1 MDDFLHKTIG
11 PLVLEKFVI
20 SSIIVFFSGWTVLL
34 FMVFGGRRNKIK
46 WESRRMKT
54 QPILQK
60 QLYSLLFEDLSDEQ
74 WKERMAPM
82 KQLKGKQKRWALDV
96 LLQLKRQ
103 YTGFCG
109 ERMVKV
115 FEDSGWKQQF
125 SKQMQQSNWHEKS
138 KAIRTLAEMDQKEE
152 YSNIRPYLVHEN
164 DMVRDESAVAMI
176 RLNGFRAILD
186 LQKMEGKLSDWSQIQ
201 IIQALKTQE
210 EQEKKWIYPLIT
222 SKNQSL
228 KQLGQRLIAELD
240 PEAYVK
246 ITMEQTL

>member
-20 SSIIVFFSGWTVLL
+20 SSIIVFFSGWTILL
-34 FMVFGGRRNKIK
+34 FLVFGGRRNKIK
-46 WESRRMKT
+46 WESRRQKM

-60 QLYSLLFEDLSDEQ
+60 QFYSLLFEDLSDEL

-82 KQLKGKQKRWALDV
+82 KQLKGKQKKWALEI

-109 ERMVKV
+109 ERMVKI
-115 FEDSGWKQQF
+115 FEDSGWKHQF
-125 SKQMQQSNWHEKS
+125 MEQLQQSNWHEKS
-138 KAIRTLAEMDQKEE
+138 KAIRTLAEMDQLDE
-152 YSNIRPYLVHEN
+152 YSTIQPFLIHEN

-176 RLNGFRAILD
+176 RLKGFRAILD
-186 LQKMEGKLSDWSQIQ
+186 LQKMEGKLSEWSQIQ

-210 EQEKKWIYPLIT
+210 EQEKKWIYPLVVN
-222 SKNQSL
+222 SNPSL
-228 KQLGQRLIAELD
+228 KQLGQRLLTAMD
-240 PEAYVK
+240 PEEYV
-246 ITMEQTL
+246 ITTLEQTK

>member
-20 SSIIVFFSGWTVLL
+20 SSIIVFFSGWTILL
-34 FMVFGGRRNKIK
+34 FLVFGGRRSKIK
-46 WESRRMKT
+46 WEGRRQKT

-60 QLYSLLFEDLSDEQ
+60 QFYSLLFEDLSDEL
-74 WKERMAPM
+74 WNERMASM
-82 KQLKGKQKRWALDV
+82 KKLKGKQKKWALEI

-109 ERMVKV
+109 ERMVKI
-115 FEDSGWKQQF
+115 FEDSGWKHQF
-125 SKQMQQSNWHEKS
+125 MEQLHQSNWHEKS
-138 KAIRTLAEMDQKEE
+138 KAIRTLAEMDQLDE
-152 YSNIRPYLVHEN
+152 YSNIQPFLFHEN

-176 RLNGFRAILD
+176 RLKGFRAILD

-210 EQEKKWIYPLIT
+210 EQEKKWIYPLIVN
-222 SKNQSL
+222 SNPSL
-228 KQLGQRLIAELD
+228 KQLGQHLLTAMD
-240 PEAYVK
+240 PEEYV
-246 ITMEQTL
+246 ITTLEQTK

>member
-20 SSIIVFFSGWTVLL
+20 SSIIVFFSGWTILL
-34 FMVFGGRRNKIK
+34 FLVFGGRRNKIK
-46 WESRRMKT
+46 WESRRQKM

-60 QLYSLLFEDLSDEQ
+60 QFYSLLFEDLSDEL

-82 KQLKGKQKRWALDV
+82 KQLKGKQKKWALEI

-109 ERMVKV
+109 ERMVKI
-115 FEDSGWKQQF
+115 FEDSGWKHQF
-125 SKQMQQSNWHEKS
+125 MEQLQQSNWHEKS
-138 KAIRTLAEMDQKEE
+138 KAIRTLAEMDQLDE
-152 YSNIRPYLVHEN
+152 YSNIQPFLIHEN

-176 RLNGFRAILD
+176 RLKGFRAILD
-186 LQKMEGKLSDWSQIQ
+186 LQKMEGKLSEWSQIQ

-210 EQEKKWIYPLIT
+210 EQEKKWIYPLVVN
-222 SKNQSL
+222 SNPSL
-228 KQLGQRLIAELD
+228 KQLGQRLLTAMD
-240 PEAYVK
+240 PEEYV
-246 ITMEQTL
+246 ITTLEQTK

>member
-46 WESRRMKT
+46 WEGRRIKT

-74 WKERMAPM
+74 WKERIAPM
-82 KQLKGKQKRWALDV
+82 KQLRGKQKKWALDV

-152 YSNIRPYLVHEN
+152 YSNIRPYLFHEN

-186 LQKMEGKLSDWSQIQ
+186 LQKMEGKLSEWSQIQ
-201 IIQALKTQE
+201 IIHE
-210 EQEKKWIYPLIT
+210 
-222 SKNQSL
+222 
-228 KQLGQRLIAELD
+228 
-240 PEAYVK
+240 
-246 ITMEQTL
+246 